1 MCSENDISFFC
12 FSGKKNNKSR
22 TGGLAKLV
30 KVCVEEGVKG
40 GVEEGVKGGVEE
52 GSKLCVTSSI
62 YCNH

>member
-1 MCSENDISFFC
+1 M
-12 FSGKKNNKSR
+12 
-22 TGGLAKLV
+22 AKLV

-40 GVEEGVKGGVEE
+40 GVEEGVKGGMEE